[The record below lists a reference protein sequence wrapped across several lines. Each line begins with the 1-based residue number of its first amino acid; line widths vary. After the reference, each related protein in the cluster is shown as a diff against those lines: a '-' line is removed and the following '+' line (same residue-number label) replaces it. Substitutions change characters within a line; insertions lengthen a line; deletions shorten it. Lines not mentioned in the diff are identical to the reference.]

1 MECDLGSCFPHQ
13 FNRIV
18 DPSLIDELII
28 KIDDLEC
35 AFKANLCEACKRCC
49 TPPSRAPVTP
59 LTRPGCPHRKCVMV
73 GVSEGEWTEG
83 VGGHCNII
91 EIGTVIIPM
100 HSLYTGYFDQLM
112 VSY

>member
-49 TPPSRAPVTP
+49 TPLPCPRHPSDKAWMPP
-59 LTRPGCPHRKCVMV
+59 
-73 GVSEGEWTEG
+73 
-83 VGGHCNII
+83 
-91 EIGTVIIPM
+91 
-100 HSLYTGYFDQLM
+100 
-112 VSY
+112 